1 MGATQYCGEPQS
13 LNIVQARWACSE
25 VVSWVKASGATI
37 ADAWKA
43 LKRYFLLP
51 NGYKLPIEV
60 RRLGRRQGCNNA
72 PLQIGIA
79 LCVWRAHNAFCAQIT
94 TYECAPSFF
103 MCYKKA
109 SLIAAV
115 RHLPDGGLPSCVGL
129 AMADAC
135 FAKILRG
142 GRANNISL

>member
-60 RRLGRRQGCNNA
+60 QASG
-72 PLQIGIA
+72 
-79 LCVWRAHNAFCAQIT
+79 
-94 TYECAPSFF
+94 
-103 MCYKKA
+103 KKA
-109 SLIAAV
+109 KAATM
-115 RHLPDGGLPSCVGL
+115 HPYKL
-129 AMADAC
+129 ALHSVSGVHIM
-135 FAKILRG
+135 RSVP
-142 GRANNISL
+142 R